1 MRPGVFVRCR
11 AHQVVWIA
19 GMRGEDL
26 ADSLG
31 LQKAHRPPHKKQP
44 GRRQIVDSAAAG
56 QDCRERGKGLLQKCL
71 TLIGVLL
78 EQDQL
83 PIADQEN
90 ALGAHESAPLLPAM
104 SPRFAAGHNA
114 TISEWTEPSTPGSRP
129 SPGIMSTGALRIC
142 SNSPCSLAK
151 ANRLTPGERSTS
163 RSTSLSGPSSPRAT
177 LPTTRTL
184 DMPCRSAVR
193 LISRR

>member
-83 PIADQEN
+83 PIADQEM
-90 ALGAHESAPLLPAM
+90 HSAPTNLPLCC
-104 SPRFAAGHNA
+104 PPCRR
-114 TISEWTEPSTPGSRP
+114 GSRQVTTQPSRSGRNPRHPVLP